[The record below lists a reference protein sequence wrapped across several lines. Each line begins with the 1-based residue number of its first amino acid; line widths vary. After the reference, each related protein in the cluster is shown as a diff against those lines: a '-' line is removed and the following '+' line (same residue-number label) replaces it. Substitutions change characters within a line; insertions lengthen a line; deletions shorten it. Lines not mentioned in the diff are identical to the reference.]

1 MDVFD
6 AETKATAF
14 AEKRK
19 LLIFWLVLLA
29 AYLALAV
36 TLVTVDIYLVGE
48 LRNRDHT
55 VWMAVVFGMATVLFF
70 GFTLFFFA
78 VKFRLTRKYCRM
90 LRDIDRGLK
99 DTTEGRFLCYDP
111 SIEQKDGVF
120 FYSMKLKTRPLR
132 RDDIDERKV
141 LIEHTV
147 PKIDLAEGTR
157 IRFTSHANILVSY
170 EILDDAGSSG
180 APAQSEKDAA
190 PRERENNR
198 EPKKEND
205 A

>member
-1 MDVFD
+1 MDVFS
-6 AETKATAF
+6 AETKAAAF

-19 LLIFWLVLLA
+19 LLSIWIVLLVV
-29 AYLALAV
+29 YVALAV
-36 TLVTVDIYLVGE
+36 TLVTVDVYLVGE

-55 VWMAVVFGMATVLFF
+55 VWMGVLFGTATVAFF
-70 GFTLFFFA
+70 CFTLFFFS
-78 VKFRLTRKYCRM
+78 VKFRLTHKYCRM

-99 DTTEGRFLCYDP
+99 DTTEGKFLGYDT

-120 FYSMKLKTRPLR
+120 FYAMKLKTRPLR

-147 PKIDLAEGTR
+147 PKIELAEGTR

-170 EILDDAGSSG
+170 EILDT
-180 APAQSEKDAA
+180 PQ
-190 PRERENNR
+190 
-198 EPKKEND
+198 KEDN